1 MAGTGGYQQ
10 PTNPAPVSGPG
21 NLARRTDGGPGAKQP
36 MMTLP
41 DAKYG
46 EAKAFKQQEQ
56 GAPMAALGG
65 MPTPTGPPAG
75 PGPGGP
81 PGGAQGPGGPAMPDM
96 PTPLSDPTQRPDEPV
111 THGADAGPGP
121 GSDSLGLMSPAAQQH
136 QDGMSALQSMV
147 QAAPDNPTL
156 QWLSVALS
164 RGL

>member
-1 MAGTGGYQQ
+1 MAGAGGYQQ

-65 MPTPTGPPAG
+65 MPGAGAPSG
-75 PGPGGP
+75 PGGPGAGAPSGP
-81 PGGAQGPGGPAMPDM
+81 PGGAPMDM
-96 PTPLSDPTQRPDEPV
+96 PTPLSDPTMRPFEPV

-121 GSDSLGLMSPAAQQH
+121 GTASLGLNPQPNAGKISDLISRYSGSDMSGGLGDLYRIAQSQ
-136 QDGMSALQSMV
+136 G
-147 QAAPDNPTL
+147 
-156 QWLSVALS
+156 W
-164 RGL
+164 